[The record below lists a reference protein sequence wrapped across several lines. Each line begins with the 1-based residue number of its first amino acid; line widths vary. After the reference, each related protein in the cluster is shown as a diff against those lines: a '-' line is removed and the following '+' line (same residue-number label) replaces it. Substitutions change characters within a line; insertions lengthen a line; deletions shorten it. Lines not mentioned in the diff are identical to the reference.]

1 MASQIRASTMGH
13 RSPSQFIPEIM
24 TSSEQGVSIFASLKS
39 EDGDTD
45 DLQNDAEVHN
55 ITSYYSPINDGGQAS
70 ESRIL
75 NVPTPISI
83 HTPIPD
89 QLPRQDFRGKFRL
102 ILNCYLSI
110 LNIFSLLCVYYF
122 TRVLAIFSLAS
133 RKQRIELKNL
143 NWSENECKLHRMYFM
158 EFFKQFVECSTG
170 FGINS
175 NINSNSTD
183 FAENGWNLS
192 CS

>member
-1 MASQIRASTMGH
+1 MGH

-45 DLQNDAEVHN
+45 DLQTDAEVHN
-55 ITSYYSPINDGGQAS
+55 ITSYYSPINDGDQAS

-102 ILNCYLSI
+102 ILNSYLSI

-143 NWSENECKLHRMYFM
+143 N
-158 EFFKQFVECSTG
+158 
-170 FGINS
+170 
-175 NINSNSTD
+175 
-183 FAENGWNLS
+183 
-192 CS
+192 

>member
-1 MASQIRASTMGH
+1 MGH

-24 TSSEQGVSIFASLKS
+24 TSSEQGASIFASLKS

-55 ITSYYSPINDGGQAS
+55 ITSYYSPINEDQAS

-75 NVPTPISI
+75 NVPTSMSI

-89 QLPRQDFRGKFRL
+89 QLPRQDFRGKCSL
-102 ILNCYLSI
+102 ILNSYLSI
-110 LNIFSLLCVYYF
+110 LNIFSWLCVYYF
-122 TRVLAIFSLAS
+122 TRVMAIFSLAS

-143 NWSENECKLHRMYFM
+143 N
-158 EFFKQFVECSTG
+158 
-170 FGINS
+170 
-175 NINSNSTD
+175 
-183 FAENGWNLS
+183 
-192 CS
+192 

>member
-1 MASQIRASTMGH
+1 MTPDLTKKERPGERIGGVLSNLVLNFSITMASQIRASTMGH

-24 TSSEQGVSIFASLKS
+24 TSSEQGASIFASLKS

-55 ITSYYSPINDGGQAS
+55 ITSYYSPINDRDQAS

-89 QLPRQDFRGKFRL
+89 QLPRQDFRGKFSL
-102 ILNCYLSI
+102 ILYLV
-110 LNIFSLLCVYYF
+110 IFPF
-122 TRVLAIFSLAS
+122 
-133 RKQRIELKNL
+133 
-143 NWSENECKLHRMYFM
+143 
-158 EFFKQFVECSTG
+158 
-170 FGINS
+170 
-175 NINSNSTD
+175 
-183 FAENGWNLS
+183 
-192 CS
+192 